1 MEWERKEIRLEDLPF
16 ITAWRKDLWG
26 EITHAESV
34 CPGVYYLNTRQ
45 EGLPFGR
52 EYYAVLGD
60 AEAVS
65 REARTY
71 GAALSEG
78 SGIRLFEAGPRE
90 SGWEIVEYELEKYRL
105 AHGGLPQK
113 NFTLHG
119 AAVYGMELYP
129 AYFGE
134 YPVPFATPMGYTCRH
149 KRIDNG
155 VCWIETDRQ
164 EYCLAAAY
172 PYGDEFSEF
181 ARKLAVR
188 LREDEKKDPERT
200 LGYLFFPQ
208 KVYCIP
214 LFELMEHRSWDAVI
228 DRAALM
234 NAIWDRFPE
243 YAAAYNAGEQRGL
256 HDLLG
261 LTRRLLGEPEVQ
273 LRGSPDFVIAI
284 TPDAG
289 KQFLRF
295 L

>member
-1 MEWERKEIRLEDLPF
+1 MEWERREIETEDLPF
-16 ITAWRKDLWG
+16 YTDWREDRWG
-26 EITHAESV
+26 EILHAESV
-34 CPGVYYLNTRQ
+34 CPGVYYLNARQ
-45 EGLPFGR
+45 EGIPFGR
-52 EYYAVLGD
+52 EYYAALES

-78 SGIRLFEAGPRE
+78 SGVRLFEAGPME
-90 SGWEIVEYELEKYRL
+90 SGWEVIEYELEKYRL
-105 AHGGLPQK
+105 AHGGQPQR

-129 AYFGE
+129 GYFGE
-134 YPVPFATPMGYTCRH
+134 FPVPFATPMGYTCRH

-155 VCWIETDRQ
+155 VYWIETDRQ
-164 EYCLAAAY
+164 EHCLAVAY

-181 ARKLAVR
+181 ALALR
-188 LREDEKKDPERT
+188 LVEDGEKNRDQALE
-200 LGYLFFPQ
+200 YLFFQ
-208 KVYCIP
+208 QTVCCLP
-214 LFELMEHRSWDAVI
+214 LFELMEHRSWDAVV

-234 NAIWDRFPE
+234 NAVWDGFPE
-243 YAAAYNAGEQRGL
+243 YAAAHNAGEQSGR

-261 LTRRLLGEPEVQ
+261 LTRRLLGEPEVP
-273 LRGSPDFVIAI
+273 LRSAPDFVIAM

>member
-1 MEWERKEIRLEDLPF
+1 MEWERREIKKEDLPF
-16 ITAWRKDLWG
+16 YADWDEDRWG
-26 EITHAESV
+26 EITRAESV
-34 CPGVYYLNTRQ
+34 CPGVYYLSARQ

-52 EYYAVLGD
+52 EYYAALGD

-78 SGIRLFEAGPRE
+78 SGVRLFEAGAGE
-90 SGWEIVEYELEKYRL
+90 GGWEIVEYELEKYRL
-105 AHGGLPQK
+105 ARGGQPQK

-129 AYFGE
+129 GYFGE
-134 YPVPFATPMGYTCRH
+134 FPVPFTTPVGYTCRH

-155 VCWIETDRQ
+155 VCWIETDRREQ
-164 EYCLAAAY
+164 CLAVAY

-181 ARKLAVR
+181 AMALR
-188 LREDEKKDPERT
+188 LREDGERDPEQT
-200 LGYLFFPQ
+200 LGYLFFPRRA
-208 KVYCIP
+208 YCVP
-214 LFELMEHRSWDAVI
+214 LFELMEHRSWDAVV

-234 NAIWDRFPE
+234 NAVWDGFPE

-261 LTRRLLGEPEVQ
+261 LTRRLLGEPGVR
-273 LRGSPDFVIAI
+273 LRGSPDFVIAM

-289 KQFLRF
+289 RKFLRF